1 MLCSGFFPFEE
12 EETSMRRRYWGLLGA
27 LVALAVGLAAFAG
40 TTAAS
45 RSAKPPIIIGAAM
58 DFSGQMSPFNNPALT
73 AAQLEAKKI
82 NAKGRADGRPT
93 RILTGA
99 TQNPQP
105 AVSTAC
111 ASHPL
116 CHGAV
121 TGP

>member
-27 LVALAVGLAAFAG
+27 LVALAGGLAAFAG

-45 RSAKPPIIIGAAM
+45 RTAKPPIIIGAAM

-82 NAKGRADGRPT
+82 NAHGGVGGRQIQ
-93 RILTGA
+93 ILTCD
-99 TQNPQP
+99 TQNSKPD
-105 AVSTAC
+105 V
-111 ASHPL
+111 
-116 CHGAV
+116 
-121 TGP
+121 